1 MSEKLQT
8 IIDSSMNISGEMRS
22 AGEVVLEG
30 RFAGV
35 FHAADLVVGRG
46 ASISGEIE
54 ADSVDCLGNIEGT
67 VRTSHLT
74 LRATCRHTGI
84 AETGAL
90 KIEPGAQLDCVL
102 QAGFTESVNEAGAML
117 PAPPR
122 IDLHKLLGCFTD
134 SRRPC
139 CMDVPWSE
147 RQALYAT
154 ILELLAKGKPLI
166 KIQGE
171 QGSGKTELY
180 HKLRDN
186 LPEIFQVI
194 TITDVVGSVSELLR
208 RVAQYLELEL
218 SDSAGQSEML
228 EKIRAKAESLG
239 KQNRRMVWLI
249 DDVQQ
254 MYPATLEGVVH
265 ILADAFGAGDGL
277 MQIIIL
283 GDRTMQETM
292 VATVLEYF
300 EDETNCQ
307 LELAP
312 LSIKDTAEYLRFV
325 LQLRGG
331 EDGSACV
338 SLFPYETIR
347 TIHLR
352 SEGNIARINELAGR
366 AVQQCLKAG
375 VQEISP
381 EMI

>member
-22 AGEVVLEG
+22 AGEVVLKG

-46 ASISGEIE
+46 ASISGEIK
-54 ADSVDCLGNIEGT
+54 ADSVDCLGSMDGT
-67 VRTSHLT
+67 VTTSHLT
-74 LRATCRHTGI
+74 LRATCRHNGI

-90 KIEPGAQLDCVL
+90 RIESGAQLDCVL
-102 QAGFTESVNEAGAML
+102 QAGCAQSVAEVGAAL

-134 SRRPC
+134 TRRPC

-147 RQALYAT
+147 RQTLYAT

-166 KIQGE
+166 KIQGDE
-171 QGSGKTELY
+171 GSGKTELY
-180 HKLRDN
+180 AKLRDN
-186 LPEIFQVI
+186 LPEIFHVI
-194 TITDVVGSVSELLR
+194 TIADVVGSVSELLR
-208 RVAQYLELEL
+208 RVAQFLELDVPEA
-218 SDSAGQSEML
+218 AGQAELL
-228 EKIRAKAESLG
+228 ERIGAKAASLG

-307 LELAP
+307 LELAS

-331 EDGSACV
+331 EDGSDCV

-352 SEGNIARINELAGR
+352 SEGSIARINELAGR
-366 AVQQCLKAG
+366 AMQKCLKAG
-375 VQEISP
+375 LQEISP